1 MFCKYCGKKLES
13 DATFCSGCGKNVIE
27 SVNNT
32 DDNVEDNFFTD
43 VSKSSNSLNA
53 GINLNTLTGNFDN
66 QESSTSNDSSIGFG
80 NSNIDLFNTS
90 SKGDSFN
97 DNIFNT
103 SSVSNSNFSNNQAN
117 SINQNINNN
126 INSSVSS
133 NSNFN
138 NMNSVSN
145 TNNNLNN
152 LNNINN
158 MNNSTSN
165 LNNINNINNNSNTS
179 NIDITKSSNK
189 VFILIGVFIAI
200 IMIFAIVCSVIG
212 EDKLKNRNSNNTSV
226 VEEKNTISYKG
237 YKFNY
242 PSGYKASIKDG
253 VGIYLVGDV
262 YAISID
268 IDNTNSY
275 DSYLNLIKTTYP
287 DQANDAEL
295 TISNR
300 KFAGMVFESAN
311 KESICQYMSS
321 TSNNTTFKGLI
332 ASKDKKFHSDAFNTL
347 TSILDSATVDSKSVT
362 NQTDTLT
369 LYGDSDINSFTY
381 NQ

>member
-1 MFCKYCGKKLES
+1 MFCKYCGRKLED
-13 DATFCSGCGKNVIE
+13 DATFCSGCGKSVANE
-27 SVNNT
+27 NNNSVNNLNNSSSINL
-32 DDNVEDNFFTD
+32 DNTINVNEVNTG
-43 VSKSSNSLNA
+43 SILENNNSLNE
-53 GINLNTLTGNFDN
+53 F
-66 QESSTSNDSSIGFG
+66 STSNNDSIGFG
-80 NSNIDLFNTS
+80 NSSIDLFNTS
-90 SKGDSFN
+90 GVN
-97 DNIFNT
+97 DT
-103 SSVSNSNFSNNQAN
+103 NFSNNSVN

-133 NSNFN
+133 NSI
-138 NMNSVSN
+138 SN
-145 TNNNLNN
+145 TNNSMNNN
-152 LNNINN
+152 L
-158 MNNSTSN
+158 
-165 LNNINNINNNSNTS
+165 NTS
-179 NIDITKSSNK
+179 NIDITKSNNK

-200 IMIFAIVCSVIG
+200 IMIFAIICSVIG
-212 EDKLKNRNSNNTSV
+212 EDKMRNKNGNNNPV
-226 VEEKNTISYKG
+226 IEEKKTISYKG

-242 PSGYKASIKDG
+242 PRGYKASIKDG

-275 DSYLNLIKTTYP
+275 DSYLSLIKTTYP

-300 KFAGMVFESAN
+300 KFAGMVFESIN

-332 ASKDKKFHSDAFNTL
+332 ASKDKKFHADAFNTL
-347 TSILDSATVDSKSVT
+347 ASILDSSKVDSKSVI
-362 NQTDTLT
+362 NQTDTLM

>member
-1 MFCKYCGKKLES
+1 MFCKYCGRKLED
-13 DATFCSGCGKNVIE
+13 DATFCSGCGKSVANGNSN
-27 SVNNT
+27 SVNNLNNSSSINL
-32 DDNVEDNFFTD
+32 DNTINVNEVNTG
-43 VSKSSNSLNA
+43 SILENNNSLNE
-53 GINLNTLTGNFDN
+53 F
-66 QESSTSNDSSIGFG
+66 STSNNDSIGFG

-90 SKGDSFN
+90 GVN
-97 DNIFNT
+97 DT
-103 SSVSNSNFSNNQAN
+103 NFSNNSVN

-138 NMNSVSN
+138 NINSISN
-145 TNNNLNN
+145 TNNS
-152 LNNINN
+152 
-158 MNNSTSN
+158 M
-165 LNNINNINNNSNTS
+165 NNNSNTS
-179 NIDITKSSNK
+179 NIDITKSNNK

-200 IMIFAIVCSVIG
+200 IMIFAIICSVIG
-212 EDKLKNRNSNNTSV
+212 EDKIRNKNGNNNPV
-226 VEEKNTISYKG
+226 IEEKKTISYKG

-242 PSGYKASIKDG
+242 PRGYKASIKDG

-275 DSYLNLIKTTYP
+275 DSYLSLIKTTYP

-300 KFAGMVFESAN
+300 KFAGMVFESIN

-332 ASKDKKFHSDAFNTL
+332 ASKDKKFHADAFNTL
-347 TSILDSATVDSKSVT
+347 ASILDSSTVDSKSVI
-362 NQTDTLT
+362 NQTDTLM

>member
-1 MFCKYCGKKLES
+1 MFCKYCGRKLED
-13 DATFCSGCGKNVIE
+13 DATFCSGCGKSVANGNNN
-27 SVNNT
+27 SVNNINNSSSINL
-32 DDNVEDNFFTD
+32 DNTINVNEVNTG
-43 VSKSSNSLNA
+43 SILENNNSLNE
-53 GINLNTLTGNFDN
+53 F
-66 QESSTSNDSSIGFG
+66 STSNNDSIGFG
-80 NSNIDLFNTS
+80 NSSIDLFNTS
-90 SKGDSFN
+90 GVN
-97 DNIFNT
+97 DT
-103 SSVSNSNFSNNQAN
+103 NFSNNSVN

-133 NSNFN
+133 NSI
-138 NMNSVSN
+138 SN
-145 TNNNLNN
+145 TNNS
-152 LNNINN
+152 
-158 MNNSTSN
+158 M
-165 LNNINNINNNSNTS
+165 NNNSNTS
-179 NIDITKSSNK
+179 NIDITKSNNK

-200 IMIFAIVCSVIG
+200 IMIFAIICSVIG
-212 EDKLKNRNSNNTSV
+212 EDKIRNKNGNNNPV
-226 VEEKNTISYKG
+226 IEEKKTILYKG

-242 PSGYKASIKDG
+242 PRGYKASIKDG

-275 DSYLNLIKTTYP
+275 DSYLSLIKTTYP

-300 KFAGMVFESAN
+300 KFAGMVFESIN

-332 ASKDKKFHSDAFNTL
+332 ASKDKKFHADAFNTL
-347 TSILDSATVDSKSVT
+347 ASILDSSKVDSKSVT
-362 NQTDTLT
+362 NQTDTLM

>member
-1 MFCKYCGKKLES
+1 MFCKYCGRKLED
-13 DATFCSGCGKNVIE
+13 DATFCSGCGKSVANE
-27 SVNNT
+27 NNNSVNNLNNSSSINL
-32 DDNVEDNFFTD
+32 DNTINVNEVNTG
-43 VSKSSNSLNA
+43 SILENNNSLNE
-53 GINLNTLTGNFDN
+53 F
-66 QESSTSNDSSIGFG
+66 STSNNDSIGFG
-80 NSNIDLFNTS
+80 NSSIDLFNIS
-90 SKGDSFN
+90 GVN
-97 DNIFNT
+97 DT
-103 SSVSNSNFSNNQAN
+103 NFSNNSVN

-133 NSNFN
+133 NSI
-138 NMNSVSN
+138 SN
-145 TNNNLNN
+145 TNNSMNNN
-152 LNNINN
+152 L
-158 MNNSTSN
+158 
-165 LNNINNINNNSNTS
+165 NTS
-179 NIDITKSSNK
+179 NIDITKSNNK

-200 IMIFAIVCSVIG
+200 IMIFAIICSVIG
-212 EDKLKNRNSNNTSV
+212 EDKIRNKNGNNNPV
-226 VEEKNTISYKG
+226 IEEKKTISYKG

-242 PSGYKASIKDG
+242 PRGYKASIKDG

-275 DSYLNLIKTTYP
+275 DSYLSLIKTTYP

-300 KFAGMVFESAN
+300 KFAGMVFESIN

-332 ASKDKKFHSDAFNTL
+332 ASKDKKFHADAFNTL
-347 TSILDSATVDSKSVT
+347 AFILDSAKVDSKSVI
-362 NQTDTLT
+362 NQTNTLM

>member
-1 MFCKYCGKKLES
+1 MFCKYCGRKLED
-13 DATFCSGCGKNVIE
+13 DATFCSGCGKSVANE
-27 SVNNT
+27 NNNSVNNLNNSSSINL
-32 DDNVEDNFFTD
+32 DNTINVNEVNTG
-43 VSKSSNSLNA
+43 SILENNNSLNE
-53 GINLNTLTGNFDN
+53 F
-66 QESSTSNDSSIGFG
+66 STSNNDSIGFG
-80 NSNIDLFNTS
+80 NSSIDLFNIS
-90 SKGDSFN
+90 GVN
-97 DNIFNT
+97 DT
-103 SSVSNSNFSNNQAN
+103 NFSNNSVN

-133 NSNFN
+133 NS
-138 NMNSVSN
+138 M
-145 TNNNLNN
+145 
-152 LNNINN
+152 
-158 MNNSTSN
+158 
-165 LNNINNINNNSNTS
+165 NNNSNTS
-179 NIDITKSSNK
+179 NIDITKSNNK

-200 IMIFAIVCSVIG
+200 IMIFAIICSVIG
-212 EDKLKNRNSNNTSV
+212 EDKIRNKNGNNNPV
-226 VEEKNTISYKG
+226 IEEKKTISYKG

-242 PSGYKASIKDG
+242 PRGYKASIKDG

-275 DSYLNLIKTTYP
+275 DSYLSLIKTTYP

-300 KFAGMVFESAN
+300 KFAGMVFESIN

-332 ASKDKKFHSDAFNTL
+332 ASKDKKFHADAFNTL
-347 TSILDSATVDSKSVT
+347 ASILDSSKVDSKSVI
-362 NQTDTLT
+362 NQTDTLM

>member
-1 MFCKYCGKKLES
+1 MFCKYCGRKLED
-13 DATFCSGCGKNVIE
+13 DATFCSGCGKSVANE
-27 SVNNT
+27 NNNSVNNLNNSSSINL
-32 DDNVEDNFFTD
+32 DNTINVNEVNTG
-43 VSKSSNSLNA
+43 SILENNNSLNE
-53 GINLNTLTGNFDN
+53 F
-66 QESSTSNDSSIGFG
+66 STSNNDSIGFG

-90 SKGDSFN
+90 GVN
-97 DNIFNT
+97 DT
-103 SSVSNSNFSNNQAN
+103 NFSNNSVN

-133 NSNFN
+133 NSI
-138 NMNSVSN
+138 SN
-145 TNNNLNN
+145 TNNSMNNN
-152 LNNINN
+152 L
-158 MNNSTSN
+158 
-165 LNNINNINNNSNTS
+165 NTS
-179 NIDITKSSNK
+179 NIDITKSNNK

-200 IMIFAIVCSVIG
+200 IMIFAIICSVIG
-212 EDKLKNRNSNNTSV
+212 EDKIRNKNGNNNPV
-226 VEEKNTISYKG
+226 IEEKKTISYKG

-242 PSGYKASIKDG
+242 PRGYKASIKDG

-275 DSYLNLIKTTYP
+275 DSYLSLIKTTYP

-300 KFAGMVFESAN
+300 KFAGMVFESIN

-332 ASKDKKFHSDAFNTL
+332 ASKDKKFHADAFNTL
-347 TSILDSATVDSKSVT
+347 ASILDSAKVDSKSVI
-362 NQTDTLT
+362 NQTDTLM

>member
-1 MFCKYCGKKLES
+1 MFCKYCGRKLED
-13 DATFCSGCGKNVIE
+13 DATFCSGCGKSVANE
-27 SVNNT
+27 NNNSVNNLNNSSSINL
-32 DDNVEDNFFTD
+32 DNTINVNEVNTG
-43 VSKSSNSLNA
+43 SILENNNSLNE
-53 GINLNTLTGNFDN
+53 F
-66 QESSTSNDSSIGFG
+66 STSNNDSIGFG
-80 NSNIDLFNTS
+80 NSSIDLFNTS
-90 SKGDSFN
+90 GVN
-97 DNIFNT
+97 DT
-103 SSVSNSNFSNNQAN
+103 NFSNNSVN

-133 NSNFN
+133 NSI
-138 NMNSVSN
+138 SN
-145 TNNNLNN
+145 TNNS
-152 LNNINN
+152 
-158 MNNSTSN
+158 M
-165 LNNINNINNNSNTS
+165 NNNSNTS
-179 NIDITKSSNK
+179 NIDITKSNNK

-200 IMIFAIVCSVIG
+200 IMIFAIICSVIG
-212 EDKLKNRNSNNTSV
+212 EDKIRNKNGNNNPV
-226 VEEKNTISYKG
+226 IEEKKTISYKG

-242 PSGYKASIKDG
+242 PRGYKASIKDG

-275 DSYLNLIKTTYP
+275 DSYLSLIKTTYP

-300 KFAGMVFESAN
+300 KFAGMVFESIN

-332 ASKDKKFHSDAFNTL
+332 ASKDKKFHADAFNTL
-347 TSILDSATVDSKSVT
+347 ASILDSATVDSKSVI
-362 NQTDTLT
+362 NQTDTLM

>member
-1 MFCKYCGKKLES
+1 MFCKYCGRKLES
-13 DATFCSGCGKNVIE
+13 DATFCSGCGK
-27 SVNNT
+27 SVADGNSDSINNL
-32 DDNVEDNFFTD
+32 NN
-43 VSKSSNSLNA
+43 SSS
-53 GINLNTLTGNFDN
+53 INLNNSTNVN
-66 QESSTSNDSSIGFG
+66 QVNTSNILENNDSLNGFSTSN
-80 NSNIDLFNTS
+80 
-90 SKGDSFN
+90 SFN

-103 SSVSNSNFSNNQAN
+103 NSANNSNVSNNLVNP
-117 SINQNINNN
+117 INQNINNN
-126 INSSVSS
+126 INSNVSS

-138 NMNSVSN
+138 NMNSISN

-158 MNNSTSN
+158 TNNSTSN
-165 LNNINNINNNSNTS
+165 FNNINNMNNSSNTS

-212 EDKLKNRNSNNTSV
+212 EDKLKNKSNNNTPV

-300 KFAGMVFESAN
+300 KFAGMVFESIN

-347 TSILDSATVDSKSVT
+347 TSILDSATVDSKSVI

>member
-1 MFCKYCGKKLES
+1 MFCKYCGRKLED
-13 DATFCSGCGKNVIE
+13 DATFCSGCGKSVANE
-27 SVNNT
+27 NNNSVNNLNNSSSINL
-32 DDNVEDNFFTD
+32 DNTINVNEVNTG
-43 VSKSSNSLNA
+43 SILENNNSLN
-53 GINLNTLTGNFDN
+53 GF
-66 QESSTSNDSSIGFG
+66 STSNNDSIGFG

-90 SKGDSFN
+90 GVN
-97 DNIFNT
+97 DT
-103 SSVSNSNFSNNQAN
+103 NFSNNSVN

-126 INSSVSS
+126 INSSGSS

-138 NMNSVSN
+138 NINSISN
-145 TNNNLNN
+145 TNNS
-152 LNNINN
+152 
-158 MNNSTSN
+158 M
-165 LNNINNINNNSNTS
+165 NNNSNTS
-179 NIDITKSSNK
+179 NIDITKSNNK
-189 VFILIGVFIAI
+189 VFILIGIFIAI
-200 IMIFAIVCSVIG
+200 IMIFAIICSVIG
-212 EDKLKNRNSNNTSV
+212 EDKIRNKNGNNNPV
-226 VEEKNTISYKG
+226 IEEKKTISYKG

-242 PSGYKASIKDG
+242 PRGYKASIKDG

-275 DSYLNLIKTTYP
+275 DSYLSLIKTTYP

-300 KFAGMVFESAN
+300 KFAGMVFESIN

-332 ASKDKKFHSDAFNTL
+332 ASKDKKFHADAFNTL
-347 TSILDSATVDSKSVT
+347 ASILDSSKVDSKSVI
-362 NQTDTLT
+362 NQTDTLM

>member
-1 MFCKYCGKKLES
+1 MFCKYCGRKLED
-13 DATFCSGCGKNVIE
+13 DATFCSGCGKSVANE
-27 SVNNT
+27 NNNSVNNLNNSSSINL
-32 DDNVEDNFFTD
+32 DNTINVNEVNTG
-43 VSKSSNSLNA
+43 SILENNNSLNE
-53 GINLNTLTGNFDN
+53 F
-66 QESSTSNDSSIGFG
+66 STSNNDSIGFG

-90 SKGDSFN
+90 GVN
-97 DNIFNT
+97 DT
-103 SSVSNSNFSNNQAN
+103 NFSNNSVN

-133 NSNFN
+133 NSI
-138 NMNSVSN
+138 SN
-145 TNNNLNN
+145 TNNS
-152 LNNINN
+152 
-158 MNNSTSN
+158 M
-165 LNNINNINNNSNTS
+165 NNNSNTS
-179 NIDITKSSNK
+179 NIDITKSNNK

-200 IMIFAIVCSVIG
+200 IMIFAIICSVIG
-212 EDKLKNRNSNNTSV
+212 EDKIRNKNGNNNPV
-226 VEEKNTISYKG
+226 IEEKKTISYKG

-242 PSGYKASIKDG
+242 PRGYKASIKDG

-275 DSYLNLIKTTYP
+275 DSYLSLIKTTYP

-300 KFAGMVFESAN
+300 KFAGMVFESIN

-332 ASKDKKFHSDAFNTL
+332 ASKDKKFHADAFNTL
-347 TSILDSATVDSKSVT
+347 AFILDSAKVDSKSVI
-362 NQTDTLT
+362 NQTNTLM

>member
-1 MFCKYCGKKLES
+1 MFCKYCGRKLED
-13 DATFCSGCGKNVIE
+13 DAAFCSGCGKSVANE
-27 SVNNT
+27 NNNSVNNLNNSSSINL
-32 DDNVEDNFFTD
+32 DNTINVNEVNTG
-43 VSKSSNSLNA
+43 SILENNNSLNE
-53 GINLNTLTGNFDN
+53 F
-66 QESSTSNDSSIGFG
+66 STSNNDSIGFG
-80 NSNIDLFNTS
+80 NSSIDLFNIS
-90 SKGDSFN
+90 GVN
-97 DNIFNT
+97 DT
-103 SSVSNSNFSNNQAN
+103 NFSNNSVN

-133 NSNFN
+133 NSI
-138 NMNSVSN
+138 SN
-145 TNNNLNN
+145 TNNS
-152 LNNINN
+152 
-158 MNNSTSN
+158 M
-165 LNNINNINNNSNTS
+165 NNNSNTS
-179 NIDITKSSNK
+179 NIDITKSNNK

-200 IMIFAIVCSVIG
+200 IMIFAIICSVIG
-212 EDKLKNRNSNNTSV
+212 EDKIRNKNGNNNPV
-226 VEEKNTISYKG
+226 IEEKKTISYKG

-242 PSGYKASIKDG
+242 PRGYKASIKDG

-275 DSYLNLIKTTYP
+275 DSYLSLIKTTYP

-300 KFAGMVFESAN
+300 KFAGMVFESIN
-311 KESICQYMSS
+311 KENICQYMSS

-332 ASKDKKFHSDAFNTL
+332 ASKDKKFHADAFNTL
-347 TSILDSATVDSKSVT
+347 ASILDSAKVDSKSVI
-362 NQTDTLT
+362 NQTDTLM

>member
-1 MFCKYCGKKLES
+1 MFCKYCGRKLED
-13 DATFCSGCGKNVIE
+13 DATFCSGCGKSVANGNNN
-27 SVNNT
+27 SVNNINNSSSINL
-32 DDNVEDNFFTD
+32 DNTINVNEVNTG
-43 VSKSSNSLNA
+43 SILENNNSLNE
-53 GINLNTLTGNFDN
+53 F
-66 QESSTSNDSSIGFG
+66 STSNNDSIGFG

-90 SKGDSFN
+90 GVN
-97 DNIFNT
+97 DT
-103 SSVSNSNFSNNQAN
+103 NFSNNSVN

-133 NSNFN
+133 NSI
-138 NMNSVSN
+138 SN
-145 TNNNLNN
+145 TNNSMNNN
-152 LNNINN
+152 L
-158 MNNSTSN
+158 
-165 LNNINNINNNSNTS
+165 NTS
-179 NIDITKSSNK
+179 NIDITKSNNK

-200 IMIFAIVCSVIG
+200 IMIFAIICSVIG
-212 EDKLKNRNSNNTSV
+212 EDKIRNKNGNNNPV
-226 VEEKNTISYKG
+226 IEEKKTISYKG

-242 PSGYKASIKDG
+242 PRGYKASIKDG

-275 DSYLNLIKTTYP
+275 DSYLSLIKTTYP

-300 KFAGMVFESAN
+300 KFAGMVFESIN

-332 ASKDKKFHSDAFNTL
+332 ASKDKKFHADAFNTL
-347 TSILDSATVDSKSVT
+347 ASILDSSKVDSKSVT
-362 NQTDTLT
+362 NQTDTLM

>member
-1 MFCKYCGKKLES
+1 MFCKYCGRKLED

-27 SVNNT
+27 SVNNA

-90 SKGDSFN
+90 STSDSTN
-97 DNIFNT
+97 NNIFNT
-103 SSVSNSNFSNNQAN
+103 SNVNDANFSNNSVN

-126 INSSVSS
+126 INSSISS

-138 NMNSVSN
+138 NINSISN
-145 TNNNLNN
+145 A
-152 LNNINN
+152 
-158 MNNSTSN
+158 NNSM
-165 LNNINNINNNSNTS
+165 NNNSNTS
-179 NIDITKSSNK
+179 NIDITKSNNK

-200 IMIFAIVCSVIG
+200 IMIFAIICCVIG
-212 EDKLKNRNSNNTSV
+212 EDKIRNKNGNNNPV
-226 VEEKNTISYKG
+226 IEEKNTISYKG

-275 DSYLNLIKTTYP
+275 DSYLSLIKTTYP
-287 DQANDAEL
+287 DQANDVEL

-300 KFAGMVFESAN
+300 KFAGMVFESIN

-332 ASKDKKFHSDAFNTL
+332 ASKDKKFHADAFNTL
-347 TSILDSATVDSKSVT
+347 TSILDSATVDSKSVI
-362 NQTDTLT
+362 NQTDTLM

>member
-1 MFCKYCGKKLES
+1 MFCKYCGRKLED
-13 DATFCSGCGKNVIE
+13 DATFCSGCGKSVANGNSN
-27 SVNNT
+27 SVNNLNNSSSINL
-32 DDNVEDNFFTD
+32 DNSINVNEVNTG
-43 VSKSSNSLNA
+43 SILENNNSLNE
-53 GINLNTLTGNFDN
+53 F
-66 QESSTSNDSSIGFG
+66 STSNNDSIGFG

-90 SKGDSFN
+90 GVN
-97 DNIFNT
+97 DT
-103 SSVSNSNFSNNQAN
+103 NFSNNSVN

-126 INSSVSS
+126 INSNISS

-138 NMNSVSN
+138 NINSISN
-145 TNNNLNN
+145 TNNS
-152 LNNINN
+152 
-158 MNNSTSN
+158 M
-165 LNNINNINNNSNTS
+165 NNNSNTS
-179 NIDITKSSNK
+179 NIDITKSNNK
-189 VFILIGVFIAI
+189 VFILIGIFIAI
-200 IMIFAIVCSVIG
+200 IMIFAIICSVIG
-212 EDKLKNRNSNNTSV
+212 EDKIRNKNGNNNPV
-226 VEEKNTISYKG
+226 IEEKNTISYKG

-275 DSYLNLIKTTYP
+275 DSYLSLIKTTYP

-300 KFAGMVFESAN
+300 KFAGMVFESIN

-332 ASKDKKFHSDAFNTL
+332 ASKDKKFHADAFNTL
-347 TSILDSATVDSKSVT
+347 ASILDSATVDSKSVN
-362 NQTDTLT
+362 NQTDTLM

>member
-1 MFCKYCGKKLES
+1 MFCKYCGRKLED
-13 DATFCSGCGKNVIE
+13 DATFCSGCGKSVANE
-27 SVNNT
+27 NNNSVNNLNNSSSINL
-32 DDNVEDNFFTD
+32 DNSINVNQVNTGSILENN
-43 VSKSSNSLNA
+43 NSLNE
-53 GINLNTLTGNFDN
+53 F
-66 QESSTSNDSSIGFG
+66 STSNNDSIGFG
-80 NSNIDLFNTS
+80 NSSIDLFNTS
-90 SKGDSFN
+90 GVN
-97 DNIFNT
+97 DT
-103 SSVSNSNFSNNQAN
+103 NFSNNSVN

-133 NSNFN
+133 NSI
-138 NMNSVSN
+138 SN
-145 TNNNLNN
+145 TNNS
-152 LNNINN
+152 
-158 MNNSTSN
+158 M
-165 LNNINNINNNSNTS
+165 NNNSNTS
-179 NIDITKSSNK
+179 NIDITKSNNK

-200 IMIFAIVCSVIG
+200 IMIFAIICSVIG
-212 EDKLKNRNSNNTSV
+212 EDKIRNKNGNNNPV
-226 VEEKNTISYKG
+226 IEEKKTISYKG

-242 PSGYKASIKDG
+242 PRGYKASIKDG

-275 DSYLNLIKTTYP
+275 DSYLSLIKTTYP

-300 KFAGMVFESAN
+300 KFAGMVFESIN

-332 ASKDKKFHSDAFNTL
+332 ASKDKKFHADAFNTL
-347 TSILDSATVDSKSVT
+347 ASILDSSKVDSKSVI
-362 NQTDTLT
+362 NQTDTLM

>member
-1 MFCKYCGKKLES
+1 MFCKYCGRKLED
-13 DATFCSGCGKNVIE
+13 DATFCSGCGKSVANE
-27 SVNNT
+27 NNNSVNNLNNRSSINL
-32 DDNVEDNFFTD
+32 DNTINVNEVNTG
-43 VSKSSNSLNA
+43 SILENNNSLNE
-53 GINLNTLTGNFDN
+53 F
-66 QESSTSNDSSIGFG
+66 STSNNDSIGFG
-80 NSNIDLFNTS
+80 NSSIDLFNTS
-90 SKGDSFN
+90 GVN
-97 DNIFNT
+97 DT
-103 SSVSNSNFSNNQAN
+103 NFSNNSVN

-133 NSNFN
+133 NSI
-138 NMNSVSN
+138 SN
-145 TNNNLNN
+145 TNNS
-152 LNNINN
+152 
-158 MNNSTSN
+158 M
-165 LNNINNINNNSNTS
+165 NNNSNTS
-179 NIDITKSSNK
+179 NIDITKSNNK

-200 IMIFAIVCSVIG
+200 IMIFAIIFSVIG
-212 EDKLKNRNSNNTSV
+212 EDKIRNKNGNNNPV
-226 VEEKNTISYKG
+226 IEEKKTISYKG

-242 PSGYKASIKDG
+242 PRGYKASIKDG

-275 DSYLNLIKTTYP
+275 DSYLSLIKTTYP

-300 KFAGMVFESAN
+300 KFAGMVFESIN

-332 ASKDKKFHSDAFNTL
+332 ASKDKKFHADAFNTL
-347 TSILDSATVDSKSVT
+347 ASILDSAKVDSKSVI
-362 NQTDTLT
+362 NQTDTLM

>member
-1 MFCKYCGKKLES
+1 MFCKYCGRKLED
-13 DATFCSGCGKNVIE
+13 DATFCSGCGKSVANE
-27 SVNNT
+27 NNNSVNNLNNSSSINL
-32 DDNVEDNFFTD
+32 DNTINVNEVNTG
-43 VSKSSNSLNA
+43 SILENNNSLNE
-53 GINLNTLTGNFDN
+53 F
-66 QESSTSNDSSIGFG
+66 STSNNDSIGFG
-80 NSNIDLFNTS
+80 NSSIDLFNIS
-90 SKGDSFN
+90 GVN
-97 DNIFNT
+97 DT
-103 SSVSNSNFSNNQAN
+103 NFSNNSVN

-133 NSNFN
+133 NSI
-138 NMNSVSN
+138 SN
-145 TNNNLNN
+145 TNNSMNNN
-152 LNNINN
+152 L
-158 MNNSTSN
+158 
-165 LNNINNINNNSNTS
+165 NTS
-179 NIDITKSSNK
+179 NIDITKSNNK

-200 IMIFAIVCSVIG
+200 IMIFAIICSVIG
-212 EDKLKNRNSNNTSV
+212 EDKIRNKNGNNNPV
-226 VEEKNTISYKG
+226 IEEKKTISYKG

-242 PSGYKASIKDG
+242 PRGYKASIKDG

-275 DSYLNLIKTTYP
+275 DSYLSLIKTTYP

-300 KFAGMVFESAN
+300 KFAGMVFESIN

-332 ASKDKKFHSDAFNTL
+332 ASKDKKFHADAFNTL
-347 TSILDSATVDSKSVT
+347 ASILDSSKVDSKSVI
-362 NQTDTLT
+362 NQTDTLM

>member
-1 MFCKYCGKKLES
+1 MFCKYCGRKLED
-13 DATFCSGCGKNVIE
+13 DATFCSGCGKSVANE
-27 SVNNT
+27 NNNSVNNLNNRSSINL
-32 DDNVEDNFFTD
+32 DNTINVNEVNTG
-43 VSKSSNSLNA
+43 SILENNNSLNE
-53 GINLNTLTGNFDN
+53 F
-66 QESSTSNDSSIGFG
+66 STSNNDSIGFG
-80 NSNIDLFNTS
+80 NSSIDLFNTS
-90 SKGDSFN
+90 GVN
-97 DNIFNT
+97 DT
-103 SSVSNSNFSNNQAN
+103 NFSNNSVN

-133 NSNFN
+133 NSI
-138 NMNSVSN
+138 SN
-145 TNNNLNN
+145 TNNSMNNN
-152 LNNINN
+152 L
-158 MNNSTSN
+158 
-165 LNNINNINNNSNTS
+165 NTS
-179 NIDITKSSNK
+179 NIDITKSNNK

-200 IMIFAIVCSVIG
+200 IMIFAIICSVIG
-212 EDKLKNRNSNNTSV
+212 EDKIRNKNGNNNPV
-226 VEEKNTISYKG
+226 IEEKKTISYKG

-242 PSGYKASIKDG
+242 PRGYKASIKDG

-275 DSYLNLIKTTYP
+275 DSYLSLIKTTYP

-300 KFAGMVFESAN
+300 KFAGMVFESIN

-332 ASKDKKFHSDAFNTL
+332 ASKDKKFHADAFNTL
-347 TSILDSATVDSKSVT
+347 ASILDSAKVDSKSVI
-362 NQTDTLT
+362 NQTDTLM

>member
-1 MFCKYCGKKLES
+1 MFCKYCGRKLED
-13 DATFCSGCGKNVIE
+13 DATFCSGCGK
-27 SVNNT
+27 SVANENN
-32 DDNVEDNFFTD
+32 
-43 VSKSSNSLNA
+43 NSLNE
-53 GINLNTLTGNFDN
+53 F
-66 QESSTSNDSSIGFG
+66 STSNNDSIGFG
-80 NSNIDLFNTS
+80 NSSIDLFNTS
-90 SKGDSFN
+90 GVN
-97 DNIFNT
+97 DT
-103 SSVSNSNFSNNQAN
+103 NFSNNSVN

-133 NSNFN
+133 NSI
-138 NMNSVSN
+138 SN
-145 TNNNLNN
+145 TNNSMNNN
-152 LNNINN
+152 L
-158 MNNSTSN
+158 
-165 LNNINNINNNSNTS
+165 NTS
-179 NIDITKSSNK
+179 NIDITKSNNK

-200 IMIFAIVCSVIG
+200 IMIFAIICSVIG
-212 EDKLKNRNSNNTSV
+212 EDKIRNKNGNNNPV
-226 VEEKNTISYKG
+226 IEEKKTISYKG

-242 PSGYKASIKDG
+242 PRGYKASIKDG

-275 DSYLNLIKTTYP
+275 DSYLSLIKTTYP

-300 KFAGMVFESAN
+300 KFAGMVFESIN

-332 ASKDKKFHSDAFNTL
+332 ASKDKKFHADAFNTL
-347 TSILDSATVDSKSVT
+347 AFILDSAKVDSKSVI
-362 NQTDTLT
+362 NQTNTLM

>member
-1 MFCKYCGKKLES
+1 MFCKYCGRKLED
-13 DATFCSGCGKNVIE
+13 DATFCSGCGKSVANE
-27 SVNNT
+27 NNNSVNNLNNSSSINL
-32 DDNVEDNFFTD
+32 DNTINVNEVNTG
-43 VSKSSNSLNA
+43 SILENNNSLNE
-53 GINLNTLTGNFDN
+53 F
-66 QESSTSNDSSIGFG
+66 STSNNDSIGFG

-90 SKGDSFN
+90 GVN
-97 DNIFNT
+97 DT
-103 SSVSNSNFSNNQAN
+103 NFSNNSVN

-126 INSSVSS
+126 INSSGSS

-138 NMNSVSN
+138 NINSISN
-145 TNNNLNN
+145 TNNS
-152 LNNINN
+152 
-158 MNNSTSN
+158 M
-165 LNNINNINNNSNTS
+165 NNNSNTS
-179 NIDITKSSNK
+179 NIDITKSNNK
-189 VFILIGVFIAI
+189 VFILIGIFIAI
-200 IMIFAIVCSVIG
+200 IMIFAIICSVIG
-212 EDKLKNRNSNNTSV
+212 EDKIRNKNGNNNPV
-226 VEEKNTISYKG
+226 IEEKNTISYKG

-275 DSYLNLIKTTYP
+275 DSYLSLIKTTYP

-300 KFAGMVFESAN
+300 KFAGMVFESIN

-332 ASKDKKFHSDAFNTL
+332 ASKDKKFHADAFNTL
-347 TSILDSATVDSKSVT
+347 ASILDSSTVDSKSVI
-362 NQTDTLT
+362 NQTDTLM

>member
-1 MFCKYCGKKLES
+1 MFCKYCGRKLED
-13 DATFCSGCGKNVIE
+13 DATFCSGCGKSVANE
-27 SVNNT
+27 NNNSVNNLNNRSSINL
-32 DDNVEDNFFTD
+32 DNTINVNEVNTG
-43 VSKSSNSLNA
+43 SILENNNSLNE
-53 GINLNTLTGNFDN
+53 F
-66 QESSTSNDSSIGFG
+66 STSNNDSIGFG

-90 SKGDSFN
+90 GVN
-97 DNIFNT
+97 DT
-103 SSVSNSNFSNNQAN
+103 NFSNNSVN

-133 NSNFN
+133 NSI
-138 NMNSVSN
+138 SN
-145 TNNNLNN
+145 TNNS
-152 LNNINN
+152 
-158 MNNSTSN
+158 M
-165 LNNINNINNNSNTS
+165 NNNSNTS
-179 NIDITKSSNK
+179 NIDITKSNNK

-200 IMIFAIVCSVIG
+200 IMIFAIICSVIG
-212 EDKLKNRNSNNTSV
+212 EDKIRNKNGNNNPV
-226 VEEKNTISYKG
+226 IEEKKTISYKG

-242 PSGYKASIKDG
+242 PRGYKASIKDG

-275 DSYLNLIKTTYP
+275 DSYLSLIKTTYP

-300 KFAGMVFESAN
+300 KFAGMVFESIN

-332 ASKDKKFHSDAFNTL
+332 ASKDKKFHADAFNTL
-347 TSILDSATVDSKSVT
+347 ASILDSSKVDSKSVT
-362 NQTDTLT
+362 NQTDTLM

>member
-1 MFCKYCGKKLES
+1 MFCKYCGRKLED
-13 DATFCSGCGKNVIE
+13 DATFCSGCGKSVANE
-27 SVNNT
+27 NNNSVNNLNNSSSINL
-32 DDNVEDNFFTD
+32 DNTINVNEVNTG
-43 VSKSSNSLNA
+43 SILENNNSLNE
-53 GINLNTLTGNFDN
+53 F
-66 QESSTSNDSSIGFG
+66 STSNNDSIGFG

-90 SKGDSFN
+90 GVN
-97 DNIFNT
+97 DT
-103 SSVSNSNFSNNQAN
+103 NFSNNSVN

-126 INSSVSS
+126 INSSGSS
-133 NSNFN
+133 NSI
-138 NMNSVSN
+138 SN
-145 TNNNLNN
+145 TNNSMNNN
-152 LNNINN
+152 L
-158 MNNSTSN
+158 
-165 LNNINNINNNSNTS
+165 NTS
-179 NIDITKSSNK
+179 NIDITKSNNK

-200 IMIFAIVCSVIG
+200 IMIFAIICSVIG
-212 EDKLKNRNSNNTSV
+212 EDKIRNKNGNNNPV
-226 VEEKNTISYKG
+226 IEEKKTISYKG

-242 PSGYKASIKDG
+242 PRGYKASIKDG

-275 DSYLNLIKTTYP
+275 DSYLSLIKTTYP

-300 KFAGMVFESAN
+300 KFAGMVFESIN

-332 ASKDKKFHSDAFNTL
+332 ASKDKKFHADAFNTL
-347 TSILDSATVDSKSVT
+347 ASILDSSKVDSKSVI
-362 NQTDTLT
+362 NQTDTLM

>member
-1 MFCKYCGKKLES
+1 MFCKYCGRKLED
-13 DATFCSGCGKNVIE
+13 DATFCSGCGKSVANE
-27 SVNNT
+27 NNNSVNNLNNSSSINL
-32 DDNVEDNFFTD
+32 DNTINVNEVNT
-43 VSKSSNSLNA
+43 VSILENNNSLNE
-53 GINLNTLTGNFDN
+53 F
-66 QESSTSNDSSIGFG
+66 STSNNDSIGFG
-80 NSNIDLFNTS
+80 NSSIDLFNTS
-90 SKGDSFN
+90 GVN
-97 DNIFNT
+97 DT
-103 SSVSNSNFSNNQAN
+103 NFSNNSVN

-133 NSNFN
+133 NSI
-138 NMNSVSN
+138 SN
-145 TNNNLNN
+145 TNNS
-152 LNNINN
+152 
-158 MNNSTSN
+158 M
-165 LNNINNINNNSNTS
+165 NNNSNTS
-179 NIDITKSSNK
+179 NIDITKSNNK

-200 IMIFAIVCSVIG
+200 IMIFAIICSVIG
-212 EDKLKNRNSNNTSV
+212 EDKIRNKNGNNNPV
-226 VEEKNTISYKG
+226 IEEKKTISYKG

-242 PSGYKASIKDG
+242 PRSYKASIKDG

-275 DSYLNLIKTTYP
+275 DSYLSLIKTTYP

-300 KFAGMVFESAN
+300 KFAGMVFESIN

-332 ASKDKKFHSDAFNTL
+332 ASKDKKFHADAFNTL
-347 TSILDSATVDSKSVT
+347 ASILDSAKVDSKSVI
-362 NQTDTLT
+362 NQTDTLM

>member
-1 MFCKYCGKKLES
+1 MFCKYCGRKLED
-13 DATFCSGCGKNVIE
+13 DATFCSGCGKSVANE
-27 SVNNT
+27 NNNSVNNLNNSSSINL
-32 DDNVEDNFFTD
+32 DNTINVNEVNTG
-43 VSKSSNSLNA
+43 SILENNNSLNE
-53 GINLNTLTGNFDN
+53 F
-66 QESSTSNDSSIGFG
+66 STSNNDSIGFG

-90 SKGDSFN
+90 GVN
-97 DNIFNT
+97 DT
-103 SSVSNSNFSNNQAN
+103 NFSNNSVN

-133 NSNFN
+133 NSI
-138 NMNSVSN
+138 SN
-145 TNNNLNN
+145 TNNS
-152 LNNINN
+152 
-158 MNNSTSN
+158 M
-165 LNNINNINNNSNTS
+165 NNNSNTS
-179 NIDITKSSNK
+179 NIDITKSNNK

-200 IMIFAIVCSVIG
+200 IMIFAIICSVIG
-212 EDKLKNRNSNNTSV
+212 EDKIRNKNGNNNPV
-226 VEEKNTISYKG
+226 IEEKKTISYKG

-242 PSGYKASIKDG
+242 PRGYKAFIKDG

-275 DSYLNLIKTTYP
+275 DSYLSLIKTTYP

-300 KFAGMVFESAN
+300 KFAGMVFESIN

-332 ASKDKKFHSDAFNTL
+332 ASKDKKFHADAFNTL
-347 TSILDSATVDSKSVT
+347 ASILDSSKVDSKSVI
-362 NQTDTLT
+362 NQTDTLM

>member
-1 MFCKYCGKKLES
+1 MFCKYCGRKLED
-13 DATFCSGCGKNVIE
+13 DATFCSDCGKSVANE
-27 SVNNT
+27 NNNSVNNLNNSSSINL
-32 DDNVEDNFFTD
+32 DNTINVNEVNTG
-43 VSKSSNSLNA
+43 SILENNNSLNE
-53 GINLNTLTGNFDN
+53 F
-66 QESSTSNDSSIGFG
+66 STSNNDSIGFG
-80 NSNIDLFNTS
+80 NSSIDLFNIS
-90 SKGDSFN
+90 GVN
-97 DNIFNT
+97 DT
-103 SSVSNSNFSNNQAN
+103 NFSNNSVN

-133 NSNFN
+133 NSI
-138 NMNSVSN
+138 SN
-145 TNNNLNN
+145 TNNSMNNN
-152 LNNINN
+152 L
-158 MNNSTSN
+158 
-165 LNNINNINNNSNTS
+165 NTS
-179 NIDITKSSNK
+179 NIDITKSNNK

-200 IMIFAIVCSVIG
+200 IMIFAIICSVIG
-212 EDKLKNRNSNNTSV
+212 EDKIRNKNGNNNPV
-226 VEEKNTISYKG
+226 IEEKKTISYKG

-242 PSGYKASIKDG
+242 PRGYKASIKDG

-275 DSYLNLIKTTYP
+275 DSYLSLIKTTYP

-300 KFAGMVFESAN
+300 KFAGMVFESIN

-332 ASKDKKFHSDAFNTL
+332 ASKDKKFHADAFNTL
-347 TSILDSATVDSKSVT
+347 ASILDSSKVDSKSVI
-362 NQTDTLT
+362 NQTDTLM

>member
-1 MFCKYCGKKLES
+1 MFCKYCGRKLED
-13 DATFCSGCGKNVIE
+13 DATFCSGCGKSVANE
-27 SVNNT
+27 NNNSVNNLNNSSSINL
-32 DDNVEDNFFTD
+32 DNTINVNQVNTGSILENN
-43 VSKSSNSLNA
+43 NSLNE
-53 GINLNTLTGNFDN
+53 F
-66 QESSTSNDSSIGFG
+66 STSNNDSIGFG
-80 NSNIDLFNTS
+80 NSSIDLFNTS
-90 SKGDSFN
+90 GVN
-97 DNIFNT
+97 DT
-103 SSVSNSNFSNNQAN
+103 NFSNNSVN

-133 NSNFN
+133 NSI
-138 NMNSVSN
+138 SN
-145 TNNNLNN
+145 TNNSMNNN
-152 LNNINN
+152 L
-158 MNNSTSN
+158 
-165 LNNINNINNNSNTS
+165 NTS
-179 NIDITKSSNK
+179 NIDITKSNNK

-200 IMIFAIVCSVIG
+200 IMIFAIICSVIG
-212 EDKLKNRNSNNTSV
+212 EDKIRNKNGNNNPV
-226 VEEKNTISYKG
+226 IEEKKTISYKG

-242 PSGYKASIKDG
+242 PRGYKASIKDG

-275 DSYLNLIKTTYP
+275 DSYLSLIKTTYP

-300 KFAGMVFESAN
+300 KFAGMVFESIN

-332 ASKDKKFHSDAFNTL
+332 ASKDKKFHADAFNTL
-347 TSILDSATVDSKSVT
+347 ASILDSSKVDSKSVI
-362 NQTDTLT
+362 NQTDTLM

>member
-1 MFCKYCGKKLES
+1 MFCKYCGRKLED
-13 DATFCSGCGKNVIE
+13 DATFCSGCGKSVANGNSNSANNLNNSSSINLDNSINVNE
-27 SVNNT
+27 VNTGSILEN
-32 DDNVEDNFFTD
+32 N
-43 VSKSSNSLNA
+43 NSLN
-53 GINLNTLTGNFDN
+53 GF
-66 QESSTSNDSSIGFG
+66 STSNNDSIGFV
-80 NSNIDLFNTS
+80 NSSIDLFNTS
-90 SKGDSFN
+90 GVN
-97 DNIFNT
+97 DT
-103 SSVSNSNFSNNQAN
+103 NFSNNSVN

-126 INSSVSS
+126 INSSGSS

-138 NMNSVSN
+138 NINSISN
-145 TNNNLNN
+145 TNNS
-152 LNNINN
+152 
-158 MNNSTSN
+158 M
-165 LNNINNINNNSNTS
+165 NNNSNTS
-179 NIDITKSSNK
+179 NIDITKSNNK
-189 VFILIGVFIAI
+189 VFILIGIFIAI
-200 IMIFAIVCSVIG
+200 IMIFAIICSVIG
-212 EDKLKNRNSNNTSV
+212 EDKIRNKNGNNNPV
-226 VEEKNTISYKG
+226 IEEKKTISYKG

-242 PSGYKASIKDG
+242 PRGYKASIKDG

-275 DSYLNLIKTTYP
+275 DSYLSLIKTTYP

-300 KFAGMVFESAN
+300 KFAGMVFESIN

-332 ASKDKKFHSDAFNTL
+332 ASKDKKFHADAFNTL
-347 TSILDSATVDSKSVT
+347 ASILDSSTVDSKSVI
-362 NQTDTLT
+362 NQTDTLM

>member
-1 MFCKYCGKKLES
+1 MFCKYCGRKLED
-13 DATFCSGCGKNVIE
+13 DATFCSGCGKSVANE
-27 SVNNT
+27 NNNSVNNLNNSSSINL
-32 DDNVEDNFFTD
+32 DNTINVNEVNTG
-43 VSKSSNSLNA
+43 SILENNNSLNE
-53 GINLNTLTGNFDN
+53 F
-66 QESSTSNDSSIGFG
+66 STSNNDSIGFG
-80 NSNIDLFNTS
+80 NSSIDLFNTS
-90 SKGDSFN
+90 GVN
-97 DNIFNT
+97 DT
-103 SSVSNSNFSNNQAN
+103 NFSNNSVN

-133 NSNFN
+133 NSI
-138 NMNSVSN
+138 SN
-145 TNNNLNN
+145 TNNSMNNN
-152 LNNINN
+152 L
-158 MNNSTSN
+158 
-165 LNNINNINNNSNTS
+165 NTS
-179 NIDITKSSNK
+179 NIDITKSNNK

-200 IMIFAIVCSVIG
+200 IMIFAIICSVIG
-212 EDKLKNRNSNNTSV
+212 EDKIRNKNGNNNPV
-226 VEEKNTISYKG
+226 IEEKKTISYKG

-242 PSGYKASIKDG
+242 PRGYKASIKDG

-275 DSYLNLIKTTYP
+275 DSYLSLIKTTYP

-300 KFAGMVFESAN
+300 KFAGMVFESIN

-332 ASKDKKFHSDAFNTL
+332 ASKDKKFHADAFNTL
-347 TSILDSATVDSKSVT
+347 ASILDSATVDSKSVI
-362 NQTDTLT
+362 NQTDTLM

>member
-1 MFCKYCGKKLES
+1 MFCKYCGRKLED
-13 DATFCSGCGKNVIE
+13 DATFCSGCGKSVANGNSNSANNLNNSSSINLDNSINVNE
-27 SVNNT
+27 VNTGSILEN
-32 DDNVEDNFFTD
+32 N
-43 VSKSSNSLNA
+43 NSLN
-53 GINLNTLTGNFDN
+53 GF
-66 QESSTSNDSSIGFG
+66 STSNNDSIGFG

-90 SKGDSFN
+90 GVN
-97 DNIFNT
+97 DT
-103 SSVSNSNFSNNQAN
+103 NFSNNSVN
-117 SINQNINNN
+117 SKNINNN

-138 NMNSVSN
+138 NINSISN
-145 TNNNLNN
+145 TNNS
-152 LNNINN
+152 
-158 MNNSTSN
+158 M
-165 LNNINNINNNSNTS
+165 NNNSNTS
-179 NIDITKSSNK
+179 NIDITKSNNK
-189 VFILIGVFIAI
+189 VFILIGIFIAI
-200 IMIFAIVCSVIG
+200 IMIFAIICSVIG
-212 EDKLKNRNSNNTSV
+212 EDKIRNKNGNNNPV
-226 VEEKNTISYKG
+226 IEEKNTISYKG

-242 PSGYKASIKDG
+242 PRGYKASIKDG

-275 DSYLNLIKTTYP
+275 DSYLSLIKTTYP

-300 KFAGMVFESAN
+300 KFAGMVFESIN

-332 ASKDKKFHSDAFNTL
+332 ASKDKKFHADAFNTL
-347 TSILDSATVDSKSVT
+347 ASILDSSTVDSKSVI
-362 NQTDTLT
+362 NQTDTLM

>member
-1 MFCKYCGKKLES
+1 MFCKYCGRKLED
-13 DATFCSGCGKNVIE
+13 DATFCSGCGK
-27 SVNNT
+27 SVANENN
-32 DDNVEDNFFTD
+32 
-43 VSKSSNSLNA
+43 NSLNE
-53 GINLNTLTGNFDN
+53 F
-66 QESSTSNDSSIGFG
+66 STSNNDSIGFG
-80 NSNIDLFNTS
+80 NSSIDLFNTS
-90 SKGDSFN
+90 GVN
-97 DNIFNT
+97 DT
-103 SSVSNSNFSNNQAN
+103 NFSNNSVN

-133 NSNFN
+133 NSI
-138 NMNSVSN
+138 SN
-145 TNNNLNN
+145 TNNSMNNN
-152 LNNINN
+152 L
-158 MNNSTSN
+158 
-165 LNNINNINNNSNTS
+165 NTS
-179 NIDITKSSNK
+179 NIDITKSNNK
-189 VFILIGVFIAI
+189 VFILIGIFIAI
-200 IMIFAIVCSVIG
+200 IMIFAIICSVIG
-212 EDKLKNRNSNNTSV
+212 EDKIRNKNGNNNPV
-226 VEEKNTISYKG
+226 IEEKKTISYKG

-242 PSGYKASIKDG
+242 PRGYKASIKDG

-275 DSYLNLIKTTYP
+275 DSYLSLIKTTYP

-300 KFAGMVFESAN
+300 KFAGMVFESIN

-332 ASKDKKFHSDAFNTL
+332 ASKDKKFHADAFNTL
-347 TSILDSATVDSKSVT
+347 ASILDSSKVDSKSVI
-362 NQTDTLT
+362 NQTDTLM

>member
-1 MFCKYCGKKLES
+1 MFCKYCGRKLED
-13 DATFCSGCGKNVIE
+13 DATFCSGCGTSVANGNSN
-27 SVNNT
+27 SVNNLNNSSSINL
-32 DDNVEDNFFTD
+32 DNSINVNEVNTG
-43 VSKSSNSLNA
+43 SILENNNSLNE
-53 GINLNTLTGNFDN
+53 F
-66 QESSTSNDSSIGFG
+66 STSNNDSIGFG

-90 SKGDSFN
+90 GVN
-97 DNIFNT
+97 DT
-103 SSVSNSNFSNNQAN
+103 NFSNNSVN

-126 INSSVSS
+126 INSSISS
-133 NSNFN
+133 NNNFN
-138 NMNSVSN
+138 NINSISN
-145 TNNNLNN
+145 TNNS
-152 LNNINN
+152 
-158 MNNSTSN
+158 M
-165 LNNINNINNNSNTS
+165 NNNSNTS
-179 NIDITKSSNK
+179 NIDITKSNNK
-189 VFILIGVFIAI
+189 VFILIGIFIAI
-200 IMIFAIVCSVIG
+200 IMIFAIICSVIG
-212 EDKLKNRNSNNTSV
+212 EDKIRNKNGNNNPV
-226 VEEKNTISYKG
+226 IEEKNTISYKG

-275 DSYLNLIKTTYP
+275 DSYLSLIKTTYP

-300 KFAGMVFESAN
+300 KFAGMVFESIN

-332 ASKDKKFHSDAFNTL
+332 ASKDKKFHADAFNTL
-347 TSILDSATVDSKSVT
+347 ASILDSATVDSKSVI
-362 NQTDTLT
+362 NQTDTLM

>member
-1 MFCKYCGKKLES
+1 MFCKYCGRKLEY
-13 DATFCSGCGKNVIE
+13 DATFCSGCGKSVANE
-27 SVNNT
+27 NNNSVNNLNNSSSINL
-32 DDNVEDNFFTD
+32 DNTINVNEVNTG
-43 VSKSSNSLNA
+43 SILENNNSLNE
-53 GINLNTLTGNFDN
+53 F
-66 QESSTSNDSSIGFG
+66 STSNNDSIGFG
-80 NSNIDLFNTS
+80 NSSIDLFNTS
-90 SKGDSFN
+90 GVN
-97 DNIFNT
+97 DT
-103 SSVSNSNFSNNQAN
+103 NFSNNSVN

-133 NSNFN
+133 NSI
-138 NMNSVSN
+138 SN
-145 TNNNLNN
+145 TNNS
-152 LNNINN
+152 
-158 MNNSTSN
+158 M
-165 LNNINNINNNSNTS
+165 NNNSNTS
-179 NIDITKSSNK
+179 NIDITKSNNK

-200 IMIFAIVCSVIG
+200 IMIFAIIFSVIG
-212 EDKLKNRNSNNTSV
+212 EDKIRNKNGNNNPV
-226 VEEKNTISYKG
+226 IEEKKTISYKG

-242 PSGYKASIKDG
+242 PRGYKASIKDG

-275 DSYLNLIKTTYP
+275 DSYLSLIKITYP

-300 KFAGMVFESAN
+300 KFAGMVFESIN

-332 ASKDKKFHSDAFNTL
+332 ASKDKKFHADAFNTL
-347 TSILDSATVDSKSVT
+347 ASILDSSKVDSKSVI
-362 NQTDTLT
+362 NQTDTLM

>member
-1 MFCKYCGKKLES
+1 MFCKYCGRKLED
-13 DATFCSGCGKNVIE
+13 DATFCSGCGKSVANGNSN
-27 SVNNT
+27 SVNNLNNSSSVNL
-32 DDNVEDNFFTD
+32 DNSVNVNEVNTG
-43 VSKSSNSLNA
+43 SILENNNSLN
-53 GINLNTLTGNFDN
+53 GF
-66 QESSTSNDSSIGFG
+66 STSNNDSIGFG

-90 SKGDSFN
+90 NVN
-97 DNIFNT
+97 DA
-103 SSVSNSNFSNNQAN
+103 NFSNNSVN

-126 INSSVSS
+126 INSSISS

-138 NMNSVSN
+138 NINSISN
-145 TNNNLNN
+145 TNNS
-152 LNNINN
+152 
-158 MNNSTSN
+158 M
-165 LNNINNINNNSNTS
+165 NNNSNTS
-179 NIDITKSSNK
+179 NIDITKSNNK
-189 VFILIGVFIAI
+189 VFILIGIFIVI

-212 EDKLKNRNSNNTSV
+212 EDKIRNKNGDNNPV
-226 VEEKNTISYKG
+226 IEEKNTISYKG

-253 VGIYLVGDV
+253 VGIYLVGDI

-275 DSYLNLIKTTYP
+275 DSYLSLIKTTYP

-300 KFAGMVFESAN
+300 KFAGMVFESIN

-332 ASKDKKFHSDAFNTL
+332 ASKDKKFHADAFNTL
-347 TSILDSATVDSKSVT
+347 ASILDSATVDSKSVI
-362 NQTDTLT
+362 NQTDTLM

>member
-1 MFCKYCGKKLES
+1 MFCKYCGRKLED
-13 DATFCSGCGKNVIE
+13 DATFCSGCGKSAANGNSN
-27 SVNNT
+27 SVNNLNNSSSINL
-32 DDNVEDNFFTD
+32 DNSINVNEINTG
-43 VSKSSNSLNA
+43 SILENNNSLNE
-53 GINLNTLTGNFDN
+53 F
-66 QESSTSNDSSIGFG
+66 STSNNDSIGFG

-90 SKGDSFN
+90 GVN
-97 DNIFNT
+97 DT
-103 SSVSNSNFSNNQAN
+103 NFSNNSVN

-126 INSSVSS
+126 INSNISS
-133 NSNFN
+133 NNNFN
-138 NMNSVSN
+138 NINSISN
-145 TNNNLNN
+145 TNNS
-152 LNNINN
+152 
-158 MNNSTSN
+158 M
-165 LNNINNINNNSNTS
+165 NNNSNTS
-179 NIDITKSSNK
+179 NIDITKSNNK
-189 VFILIGVFIAI
+189 VFILIGIFIAI
-200 IMIFAIVCSVIG
+200 IMIFAIICSVIG
-212 EDKLKNRNSNNTSV
+212 EDKIRNKNGNNNPV
-226 VEEKNTISYKG
+226 IEEKNTISYKG

-275 DSYLNLIKTTYP
+275 DSYLSLIKTTYP

-300 KFAGMVFESAN
+300 KFAGMVFESIN

-332 ASKDKKFHSDAFNTL
+332 ASKDKKFHADAFNTL
-347 TSILDSATVDSKSVT
+347 ASILDSATVDSKSVI
-362 NQTDTLT
+362 NQTDTLM

>member
-1 MFCKYCGKKLES
+1 MFCKYCGRKLED
-13 DATFCSGCGKNVIE
+13 DATFCSGCGKSVANE
-27 SVNNT
+27 NNNSVNNLNNRSSINL
-32 DDNVEDNFFTD
+32 DNTINVNEVNTG
-43 VSKSSNSLNA
+43 SILENNNSLNE
-53 GINLNTLTGNFDN
+53 F
-66 QESSTSNDSSIGFG
+66 STSNNDSIGFG
-80 NSNIDLFNTS
+80 NSSIDLFNTS
-90 SKGDSFN
+90 GVN
-97 DNIFNT
+97 DT
-103 SSVSNSNFSNNQAN
+103 NFSNNSVN

-133 NSNFN
+133 NSI
-138 NMNSVSN
+138 SN
-145 TNNNLNN
+145 TNNS
-152 LNNINN
+152 
-158 MNNSTSN
+158 M
-165 LNNINNINNNSNTS
+165 NNNSNTS
-179 NIDITKSSNK
+179 NIDITKSNNK

-200 IMIFAIVCSVIG
+200 IMIFAIICSVIG
-212 EDKLKNRNSNNTSV
+212 EDKIRNKNGNNNPV
-226 VEEKNTISYKG
+226 IEEKKTILYKG

-242 PSGYKASIKDG
+242 PRGYKASIKDG

-275 DSYLNLIKTTYP
+275 DSYLSLIKTTYP

-300 KFAGMVFESAN
+300 KFAGMVFESIN

-332 ASKDKKFHSDAFNTL
+332 ASKDKKFHADAFNTL
-347 TSILDSATVDSKSVT
+347 ASILDSSKVDSKSVI
-362 NQTDTLT
+362 NQTDTLM

>member
-1 MFCKYCGKKLES
+1 MFCKYCGRKLED
-13 DATFCSGCGKNVIE
+13 DATFCSGCGKSVANE
-27 SVNNT
+27 NNNSVNNLNNSSSINL
-32 DDNVEDNFFTD
+32 DNTINVNEVNTG
-43 VSKSSNSLNA
+43 SILENNNSLN
-53 GINLNTLTGNFDN
+53 GF
-66 QESSTSNDSSIGFG
+66 STSNNDSIGFG

-90 SKGDSFN
+90 GVN
-97 DNIFNT
+97 DT
-103 SSVSNSNFSNNQAN
+103 NFSNNSVN

-126 INSSVSS
+126 INSSGSS

-138 NMNSVSN
+138 NINSISN
-145 TNNNLNN
+145 TNNS
-152 LNNINN
+152 
-158 MNNSTSN
+158 M
-165 LNNINNINNNSNTS
+165 NNNSNTS
-179 NIDITKSSNK
+179 NIDITKSNNK
-189 VFILIGVFIAI
+189 VFILIGIFIAI
-200 IMIFAIVCSVIG
+200 IMIFAIICSVIG
-212 EDKLKNRNSNNTSV
+212 EDKIRNKNGNNNPV
-226 VEEKNTISYKG
+226 IEEKNTISYKG

-275 DSYLNLIKTTYP
+275 DSYLSLIKTTYP

-300 KFAGMVFESAN
+300 KFAGMVFESIN

-332 ASKDKKFHSDAFNTL
+332 ASKDKKFHADAFNTL
-347 TSILDSATVDSKSVT
+347 ASILDSSTVDSKSVI
-362 NQTDTLT
+362 NQTDTLM

>member
-1 MFCKYCGKKLES
+1 MFCKYCGRKLED
-13 DATFCSGCGKNVIE
+13 DATFCSGCGKSVANGNSN
-27 SVNNT
+27 SVNNLNNSSSINL
-32 DDNVEDNFFTD
+32 DNSINVNEANTG
-43 VSKSSNSLNA
+43 SILENNNSLNE
-53 GINLNTLTGNFDN
+53 F
-66 QESSTSNDSSIGFG
+66 STSNNDSIGFG

-90 SKGDSFN
+90 GVN
-97 DNIFNT
+97 DT
-103 SSVSNSNFSNNQAN
+103 NFSNNSVN

-126 INSSVSS
+126 INSNISS
-133 NSNFN
+133 NNNFN
-138 NMNSVSN
+138 NINSISN
-145 TNNNLNN
+145 TNNS
-152 LNNINN
+152 
-158 MNNSTSN
+158 M
-165 LNNINNINNNSNTS
+165 NNNSNTS
-179 NIDITKSSNK
+179 NIDITKSNNK
-189 VFILIGVFIAI
+189 VFILIGIFIAI
-200 IMIFAIVCSVIG
+200 IMIFAIICSVIG
-212 EDKLKNRNSNNTSV
+212 EDKIRNKNSNNNPV
-226 VEEKNTISYKG
+226 IEEKNTISYKG

-275 DSYLNLIKTTYP
+275 DSYLSLIKTTYP

-300 KFAGMVFESAN
+300 KFAGMVFESIN

-332 ASKDKKFHSDAFNTL
+332 ASKDKKFHADAFNTL
-347 TSILDSATVDSKSVT
+347 ASILDSATVDSKSVN
-362 NQTDTLT
+362 NQTDTLM

>member
-1 MFCKYCGKKLES
+1 MFCKYCGRKLED
-13 DATFCSGCGKNVIE
+13 DATFCSGCGKSLANE
-27 SVNNT
+27 NNNSVNNLNNRSSINL
-32 DDNVEDNFFTD
+32 DNTINVNEVNTG
-43 VSKSSNSLNA
+43 SILENNNSLNE
-53 GINLNTLTGNFDN
+53 F
-66 QESSTSNDSSIGFG
+66 STSNNDSIGFG
-80 NSNIDLFNTS
+80 NSSIDLFNTS
-90 SKGDSFN
+90 GVN
-97 DNIFNT
+97 DT
-103 SSVSNSNFSNNQAN
+103 NFSNNSVN

-133 NSNFN
+133 NSI
-138 NMNSVSN
+138 SN
-145 TNNNLNN
+145 TNNS
-152 LNNINN
+152 
-158 MNNSTSN
+158 M
-165 LNNINNINNNSNTS
+165 NNNSNTS
-179 NIDITKSSNK
+179 NIDITKSNNK

-200 IMIFAIVCSVIG
+200 IMIFAIICSVIG
-212 EDKLKNRNSNNTSV
+212 EDKIRNKNGNNNPV
-226 VEEKNTISYKG
+226 IEEKKTISYKG

-242 PSGYKASIKDG
+242 PRGYKASIKDG

-275 DSYLNLIKTTYP
+275 DSYLSLIKTTYP

-300 KFAGMVFESAN
+300 KFAGMVFESIN

-332 ASKDKKFHSDAFNTL
+332 ASKDKKFHADAFNTL
-347 TSILDSATVDSKSVT
+347 ASILDSSKVDSKSVT
-362 NQTDTLT
+362 NQTDTLM